1 VTYRRE
7 KLLIIDSD
15 EKLLGLLETRLRG
28 RGFAVITATEGRQG
42 LRQLYQD
49 RPDLV
54 ILETTLPGMDGW
66 EVCER
71 IRTLSDVPIILLTA
85 IEQEEA
91 CVRGL
96 RMGADDCVRKPFSLP
111 ELAERVEAV
120 LRRSRSASKER
131 NAEVSY
137 ADDYLVIDAEQGAVW
152 CDGER
157 VSLTALE
164 QRLLS
169 YMLSNQGRVLT
180 ARQIL
185 CNVWGYEYADEMNYV
200 RLYIWR
206 LRQKIEPDPKNP
218 RYVVTEHGLGYRFAA
233 IS

>member
-1 VTYRRE
+1 VTHHRE

-15 EKLLGLLETRLRG
+15 GELLDLLETCLRE
-28 RGFAVITATEGRQG
+28 RGFGVITASEGRQG

-71 IRTLSDVPIILLTA
+71 IRTLSDVPVILLTA
-85 IEQEEA
+85 IDEEDG

-96 RMGADDCVRKPFSLP
+96 RMGADDCVRKPVSLP

-120 LRRSRSASKER
+120 LRRSRSADQQR
-131 NAEVSY
+131 GTEVSY

-157 VSLTALE
+157 VSLTAIE
-164 QRLLS
+164 QRLL
-169 YMLSNQGRVLT
+169 YFLLQNQGRVLT
-180 ARQIL
+180 SRQIL
-185 CNVWGYEYADEMNYV
+185 CNVWGFEYADEMNYV

-206 LRQKIEPDPKNP
+206 LRQKIEPDPKEP
-218 RYVVTEHGLGYRFAA
+218 RYIVTEHGLGYRFAA
-233 IS
+233 IP